1 MGASLTSGLCIGGR
15 SRPSAIGALES
26 MKHLFS
32 LKAGAACAAIGLSL
46 CSGQAFAA
54 DAPAATSVPAT
65 AAAPDVIVVTGS
77 RIARPD
83 LKSSSP
89 IAVLSSKDFALTNSV
104 TAESLLS
111 VSPQFVPGITGT
123 TNNGNGGAA
132 TIDLRGIGAQRTLVL
147 IDGRRMV
154 PSDIG
159 GAVDINAIPTVLI
172 KRVDILTGGASAV
185 YGADA
190 VAGVVNFVLDDKFK
204 GFTVDASDSVT
215 RYGDAPEQNV
225 GVAAG
230 FTAGDR
236 FHFVIAGQYTHR
248 AGVYQSA
255 REYSAVNLSGSLKP
269 SGSSNTTPTAIDINA
284 GRFQLND
291 GSQPGAAGDFV
302 PYYKPYNFNPANYL
316 QVPLDRYNVTALAS
330 YEVSP
335 VAEIYARGSYT
346 RSNVTAILAPT
357 ATAGF
362 NFTISPDNPFLNAAN
377 KALIFG
383 DPGNLNADGTA
394 NVGIRR
400 RITETGGRI
409 ESFHND
415 VYYGIGGVRG
425 QISPSFSYDVFAQY
439 GLTRRHENL
448 ANDLDYNKVS
458 QAINVV
464 AGPGGSPVC
473 ADPSGGCVPLNLF
486 TTNPISQQALKFISA
501 DGLQD
506 NRYTQFVTGAS
517 ISGDV
522 AFLKSPLAGKS
533 AAVAGGV
540 EYRSE
545 TGSQAVDANYG
556 SGNLIYYGQGTA
568 VPNASFNV
576 KEVYGELKLPLV
588 NDKPLFEELS
598 FEGGVRYSSYTNNTT
613 AGRNK
618 NKATTF
624 KIGGDWTPVGGI
636 RFRAVYNRAIRD
648 PNIFELNAPVT
659 QAGTDVLQTDPCAL
673 GRPQGNAAL
682 QAICIAQGAP
692 ANLVR
697 NGVIQDVIA
706 NQTNI
711 NSGGNTQLKPE
722 KASTITIGAVI
733 SPSQIRGLNI
743 TVDYYNI
750 KVKDYIATDG
760 SQDIVNQ
767 CFNNNISL
775 YCSAIVRSNITGQ
788 LTGSANANGQFPGV
802 SEVLQNIGSLH
813 VQGVDVSLDY
823 HRTLNSNSSI
833 GLSFGGT
840 YTGQH
845 LFDPG
850 GGAQP
855 YTCAGRFGNTCAIN
869 PIPRWKHTASV
880 TYERGAF
887 SILGR
892 WRFIGP
898 VSEDAGTNILVSHIP
913 SYSYFDTTA
922 SVRIKSELT
931 LRLGVSNIFNIQ
943 PPVVGGSAGS
953 SGVNSGNTFPN
964 VYDALGQTFFAGA
977 TIKF

>member
-1 MGASLTSGLCIGGR
+1 MTKL
-15 SRPSAIGALES
+15 PS
-26 MKHLFS
+26 MKGGVAFAAIALGLAS
-32 LKAGAACAAIGLSL
+32 GAAR
-46 CSGQAFAA
+46 AA
-54 DAPAATSVPAT
+54 DAPATP
-65 AAAPDVIVVTGS
+65 AAPEASAETIVVTGS

-89 IAVLSSKDFALTNSV
+89 IATLSSKDFALTNAV

-132 TIDLRGIGAQRTLVL
+132 TIDLRGIGSQRTLVL

-154 PSDIG
+154 PSDIA

-190 VAGVVNFVLDDKFK
+190 VSGVVNFVLDDKFK
-204 GFTVDASDSVT
+204 GITADASNSVT
-215 RYGDAPEQNV
+215 RYGDAPEQNI
-225 GVAAG
+225 GLAAG
-230 FTAGDR
+230 FQVGER

-255 REYSAVNLSGSLKP
+255 RDYSKQNLDGNLNP
-269 SGSSNTTPTAIDINA
+269 SGSSNTTPTAIDIAA
-284 GRFQLND
+284 GRFQIND
-291 GSQPGAAGDFV
+291 GSQAGAAGDFV

-335 VAEIYARGSYT
+335 AAEIYARASYT

-362 NFTISPDNPFLNAAN
+362 NFTISPDNPYLDAAN

-383 DPGNLNADGTA
+383 DPNNLNADGTA

-415 VYYGIGGVRG
+415 VYYVVGGVRG
-425 QISPSFSYDVFAQY
+425 QISPSFNYDVFAQY
-439 GLTRRHENL
+439 GLTRRSETL
-448 ANDLDYNKVS
+448 ANDLDYNKIS
-458 QAINVV
+458 QAINAVT
-464 AGPGGSPVC
+464 GPGGAPAC

-486 TTNPISQQALKFISA
+486 TMTPISQQALQFVSA
-501 DGLQD
+501 NGSQS

-517 ISGDV
+517 ISGDL

-545 TGSQAVDANYG
+545 TGNQQVDANYG
-556 SGNLIYYGQGTA
+556 SGNLIYYGQGTS

-576 KEVYGELKLPLV
+576 KEVYGEVKLPLV
-588 NDKPLFEELS
+588 SDKPLFDELS

-613 AGRNK
+613 AGSNS

-624 KIGGDWTPVGGI
+624 KIGGDWTPVGGV
-636 RFRAVYNRAIRD
+636 RFRAIFNRAIRD

-673 GRPQGNAAL
+673 GRPQGNTAL

-692 ANLVR
+692 ANLVK

-711 NSGGNTQLKPE
+711 NAGGNTQLKPE

-733 SPSQIRGLNI
+733 SPAQIKGLNI

-750 KVKDYIATDG
+750 KVTNYIATDG

-767 CFNNNISL
+767 CFNNNIAA
-775 YCSAIVRSNITGQ
+775 YCSAIVRNNITGQ
-788 LTGSANANGQFPGV
+788 LTGSANPNGQFPGV

-813 VQGVDVSLDY
+813 VQGVDVSADY
-823 HRTLNSNSSI
+823 RHSLAGGTL

-855 YTCAGRFGNTCAIN
+855 FTCAGRFGNTCAIN

-887 SILGR
+887 SILGK
-892 WRFIGP
+892 WRFIGS
-898 VSEDAGTNILVSHIP
+898 VNEDAGTNILVSHIP
-913 SYSYFDTTA
+913 SYSYFDATA
-922 SVRIKSELT
+922 SVRIQSHLT

-953 SGVNSGNTFPN
+953 SGTNSGNTFPN